1 MKMNA
6 NDERGIRQYLRGV
19 SDTEEAARMK
29 GFVQHGH
36 ISTYQHVMNVVE
48 MSYQLDRALHLHSDR
63 KSRVRGAFLHDFY
76 LYDWHDP
83 TSNEGLHGFKHP
95 ARALA
100 KAQEMFTL
108 NPTEQ
113 NIIISH
119 MWPLTFTHIPKCRE
133 AVIVCLSDKLCALYE
148 TVLKDKCLFDIDL

>member
-48 MSYQLDRALHLHSDR
+48 MSCLLDRALHLHSDR
-63 KSRVRGAFLHDFY
+63 KSLVRGAFLHDFY
-76 LYDWHDP
+76 LYDWHDR
-83 TSNEGLHGFKHP
+83 SVHARLHGFRHP
-95 ARALA
+95 LTALTNARKRFVLSP
-100 KAQEMFTL
+100 KE
-108 NPTEQ
+108 E
-113 NIIISH
+113 NIIESH
-119 MWPLTFTHIPKCRE
+119 MWPLTLTHLPRCRE
-133 AVIVCLSDKLCALYE
+133 AAVVCLADKICALYE
-148 TVLKDKCLFDIDL
+148 TVHRDKAMFR